1 MRRILLAL
9 AAAVLLAACGGN
21 GDSDQTTGGAQTTM
35 DQGMDMSSSTQ
46 PPASAATRT
55 IKLTAND
62 QLRFQPATLTVKR
75 GETVA
80 FTVTNTGKLV
90 HEFVIGDQ
98 AFQDRHEMEMAGR
111 TMPMADDA
119 DGVGLPAGATKTL
132 TYTFAQAGTL
142 QYACHTTGHYRAGMK
157 GTITV
162 G

>member
-1 MRRILLAL
+1 MRRILLVL
-9 AAAVLLAACGGN
+9 AAAALLAACGGN
-21 GDSDQTTGGAQTTM
+21 GDADKVTGGDQAPM
-35 DQGMDMSSSTQ
+35 DHGAMPSTTQ
-46 PPASAATRT
+46 PPAGEATRV

-62 QLRFQPATLTVKR
+62 RLRFQPASLSVKR

-98 AFQDRHEMEMAGR
+98 AFHDRHEKEMAGK

-119 DGVGLPAGATKTL
+119 DSIGLPAGATKTL
-132 TYTFAQAGTL
+132 TYTFGQAGTL
-142 QYACHTTGHYRAGMK
+142 QYGCHTTGHYPAGMK

>member
-9 AAAVLLAACGGN
+9 AAAVLLAACGDN
-21 GDSDQTTGGAQTTM
+21 DQTSGAALTTM
-35 DQGMDMSSSTQ
+35 DQGMHMSSSTQ

-55 IKLTAND
+55 ITVTASD
-62 QLRFQPATLTVKR
+62 QLRFRPASVSVKR

-98 AFQDRHEMEMAGR
+98 AFQDRHEKEMAGE

-119 DGVGLPAGATKTL
+119 DGIGLPAGATKTL
-132 TYTFAQAGTL
+132 TYTFRQAGTV
-142 QYACHTTGHYRAGMK
+142 QYACHTAGHYPAGMK

-162 G
+162 S